1 MAIYLPNVPEYP
13 IIFCGVGFTGGVAT
27 TVTPLYTAEE
37 LERQLHDTQA
47 SYLVTSPPFLDKAKT
62 ASKAQGKIKKIFVL
76 GGEDSDD
83 CEALSHLLEDDGS
96 SFPAGCT
103 VGKDDV
109 VTMPYSSGTTGLPKG
124 VMITHHN
131 MIASACSVEHA
142 EVFAVNEGSV
152 VMTILPFYH
161 IYAQLI
167 LMGVGFHQGCKL
179 VLLQRFEPEPF
190 LKALQDQK
198 VTAIAESPIPISCC
212 ELSKGLLFLYSITIQ
227 VTHAPITPP
236 IVLFLAKN
244 PMVDKYDL
252 TSVEDAISGG
262 APLGEGLQEA
272 LRKRM
277 PQLQHIRQC
286 KHESPLVYL

>member
-13 IIFCGVGFTGGVAT
+13 IIFYGVGFTGGVAT
-27 TVTPLYTAEE
+27 TVNPLYTKEE
-37 LERQLHDTQA
+37 LERQLQDTQA

-96 SFPAGCT
+96 SFPAECT

-131 MIASACSVEHA
+131 MIADACIIEHA
-142 EVFAVNEGSV
+142 EAFAVNEESV
-152 VMTILPFYH
+152 IMTILPFFH

-167 LMGVGFHQGCKL
+167 MMGLGSHQGSKL
-179 VLLQRFEPEPF
+179 VVLQRFEPEPF

-198 VTAIAESPIPISCC
+198 VRLLHKPPSPTEFLFAAMYYR
-212 ELSKGLLFLYSITIQ
+212 ELFKGLLFLYSITIQ
-227 VTHAPITPP
+227 VTHAPIVPP
-236 IVLFLAKN
+236 IVLFLAKH
-244 PMVDKYDL
+244 PLVDKYDL
-252 TSVEDAISGG
+252 TTVEHVTCG
-262 APLGEGLQEA
+262 AAPMGEGLEEA
-272 LRKRM
+272 LIKRM
-277 PQLQHIRQC
+277 PQLKNIRQG
-286 KHESPLVYL
+286 K